1 MSERRIAIAA
11 NGINIIAKLNQS
23 MTADA
28 LWNALPITATAQI
41 WGDELYFS
49 TPVDAPDEDVQ
60 ETVNKGAVA
69 YWPPGKALCWFWGP
83 TPMSRGDEIRPASP
97 VNILGHIES
106 EPEELSQI
114 PAGSE
119 ITVRQVRESRTEGP
133 ARTGAEN

>member
-1 MSERRIAIAA
+1 MSARRIAIAA
-11 NGINIIAKLNQS
+11 DGINIIAKLNQS
-23 MTADA
+23 VTADT
-28 LWNALPITATAQI
+28 LWNALPITATVQI

-60 ETVNKGAVA
+60 ETVNRGAVA
-69 YWPPGKALCWFWGP
+69 YWPPGQALCLFWGP

-106 EPEELSQI
+106 EPKELGQI

-119 ITVRQVRESRTEGP
+119 ITVRQVRESRTEDP

>member
-28 LWNALPITATAQI
+28 IWNALPITATAQI
-41 WGDELYFS
+41 SGDELYFS

-114 PAGSE
+114 AAGSE
-119 ITVRQVRESRTEGP
+119 ITVRQVRESRTEDP